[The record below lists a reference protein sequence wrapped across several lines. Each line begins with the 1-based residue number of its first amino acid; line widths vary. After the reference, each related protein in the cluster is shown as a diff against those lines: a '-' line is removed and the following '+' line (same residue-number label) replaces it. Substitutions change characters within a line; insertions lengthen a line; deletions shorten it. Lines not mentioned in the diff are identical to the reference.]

1 MEEKYMVNDILE
13 GVKLELLEYQRI
25 ISETQN
31 IRLRQEIQKIRNEDE
46 AFQNELFKI
55 AQVKGYSKEPQK
67 ANKMEINQIKTEL
80 EN

>member
-25 ISETQN
+25 ITETQN

-55 AQVKGYSKEPQK
+55 SQVKGYSKEPQK